1 MDINNLTE
9 LILKKAYE
17 VHTTLGSGL
26 LESTYEECL
35 YYELIHC
42 GLHVERQKSL
52 PILYKDIQ
60 IDAAYRLDI
69 VVENSVIIELKSVEG
84 LLPIHTAQLMTYLK
98 LSRIKCGLLLN
109 FNVRSLKDGI
119 KRIVM

>member
-1 MDINNLTE
+1 MDLNNLTE

-17 VHTTLGSGL
+17 VHTTLGPGL
-26 LESTYEECL
+26 LENTYEECL
-35 YYELIHC
+35 YFELIHC

-52 PILYKDIQ
+52 PILYKGAQ

-69 VVENSVIIELKSVEG
+69 IVEGSVIIELKSVEG
-84 LLPIHTAQLMTYLK
+84 LLPIHIAQLMTYLK
-98 LSRIKCGLLLN
+98 LSHIKCGLLLN

-119 KRIVM
+119 KRIVV